1 MSIEVELK
9 LKILSKEEIINK
21 LENLN
26 FIKSS
31 LVVETD
37 TYFTSSHHDF
47 ISLDEALRIR
57 NVLNKSTNETKSVI
71 TYKGA
76 KLDNISMSRK
86 ELETEVK
93 NSNIVKEILEN
104 IGFNAVP
111 PLIKERQYLK
121 NNNITACVDIV
132 KGLGEYL
139 ELEIIVENNSD
150 KEKSLVELENLLLKL
165 GYSMKDTISTSYLSM
180 LMSISE

>member
-9 LKILSKEEIINK
+9 VKISGKEEIIDK
-21 LENLN
+21 LENIN
-26 FIKSS
+26 FTKSS

-104 IGFNAVP
+104 IGFKSVP
-111 PLIKERQYLK
+111 PLVKERQYLK
-121 NNNITACVDIV
+121 SNNIIACVDTV
-132 KGLGEYL
+132 KGLGDYL
-139 ELEIIVENNSD
+139 ELEIIVENNSE
-150 KEKSLVELENLLLKL
+150 KEKSLEVLENLLLKL
-165 GYSMKDTISTSYLSM
+165 GYSMKDTINTSYLSM
-180 LMSISE
+180 LMNISE